1 MPKLKTSISWG
12 ISLNLVKML
21 AIYLVMVLLFHR
33 PDYFI
38 HFHGDTMSYFEPIIH
53 LLEQGSY
60 SPDYRM
66 PGYGFLFYGFFLI
79 SHSNEISFFLII
91 LLQFIITGVAYGVLA
106 QMVFEL
112 TSSRIWY
119 ALSFLLLE
127 VNYYLLFDSYLSTES
142 LATSLLILISYLCFR
157 PGRYPILMGLAV
169 CWLIFL
175 KSIFCLLFIP
185 LGFYLLQK
193 KLSKRFFLLLVLPLV
208 LIEGS
213 WIFRNAIKFHAFVP
227 LTYQTFY
234 PEGLYGGIYGFQSV
248 QEIIRAYGG
257 SHQFWRMDSEAAWYF
272 SGGFAEPVFINGVP
286 YPNFREAHLIQPNP
300 DFFTSQ
306 MNLDSLLNLKRA
318 LTSVYLTTVTIK
330 NPQNIPTECRDELA
344 YIRSRSPQ
352 YVASIQKEKP
362 FLFYVEANV
371 NRIKNTFFTTYFFDN
386 VFRNPAIYA
395 RLNPFLNA
403 SLQAFIYLINGMM
416 WFFSSFA
423 LLLTLYF
430 GLRWKDPN
438 LMTWCAWLNA
448 YVLFLYLFVFKQA
461 EERYF
466 CVLYPIWILMSLTV
480 LHRLLT
486 YLKRKW
492 N

>member
-1 MPKLKTSISWG
+1 MPKLITSISFG
-12 ISLNLVKML
+12 ICLNLVKML
-21 AIYLVMVLLFHR
+21 CIYLVLVLFFHR
-33 PDYFI
+33 PDFFI
-38 HFHGDTMSYFEPIIH
+38 HLHGDTMSYFDPILH
-53 LLEQGSY
+53 LINQGSY

-66 PGYGFLFYGFFLI
+66 PGYGFLFYGFFLL
-79 SHSNEISFFLII
+79 SHSQEVSFFLII
-91 LLQFIITGVAYGVLA
+91 LLQFILTGMAYGLIA

-112 TSSRIWY
+112 TGSRKFY
-119 ALSFLLLE
+119 ALSFLLMA

-142 LATSLLILISYLCFR
+142 IATSLLILISYLCFR
-157 PGRYPILMGLAV
+157 PGRFPLIMGLAV

-175 KSIFCLLFIP
+175 KSIFCLLIIP
-185 LGFYLLQK
+185 LGIYLSQK
-193 KLSKRFFLLLVLPLV
+193 NLSKRFFLLLLLPII

-213 WIFRNAIKFHAFVP
+213 WVLRNAIKFQAFVP

-272 SGGFAEPVFINGVP
+272 SGGFAEPVFIQGLP
-286 YPNFREAHLIQPNP
+286 YPNFREDQLVKPNP
-300 DFFTSQ
+300 RFMTSQ
-306 MNLDSLLNLKRA
+306 MNLDSLLKLRRA
-318 LTSVYLTTVTIK
+318 MTSVYLTTIT
-330 NPQNIPTECRDELA
+330 NGDPQKISNECKDELA
-344 YIRSRSPQ
+344 YVRIRSPQ
-352 YVASIQKEKP
+352 YVASIRQEKP
-362 FLFYVEANV
+362 FLFYVEANL

-386 VFRNPAIYA
+386 VLKNPAIYV
-395 RLNPFLNA
+395 RLNPFLNT
-403 SLQAFIYLINGMM
+403 SLQAVIHLINGML

-423 LLLTLYF
+423 LLLTIYF
-430 GLRWKDPN
+430 GLRWRDPE
-438 LMTWCAWLNA
+438 LLTWLAWLNG
-448 YVLFLYLFVFKQA
+448 YTLFLYLFIFKQA

-480 LHRLLT
+480 LHRLFI

>member
-1 MPKLKTSISWG
+1 MPNLKTSILWG

-21 AIYLVMVLLFHR
+21 AIYLVMVLIFHR

-38 HFHGDTMSYFEPIIH
+38 HFHGDTMSYFDPIIH

-60 SPDYRM
+60 NPDYRM
-66 PGYGFLFYGFFLI
+66 PGYGVLYYVFFLI

-91 LLQFIITGVAYGVLA
+91 LFQFILTGLAYGLIA

-112 TSSRIWY
+112 TGSRVLY
-119 ALSFLLLE
+119 FLSFLLLE

-157 PGRYPILMGLAV
+157 PGRYPLILGFAL
-169 CWLIFL
+169 CWLIFI

-185 LGFYLLQK
+185 LGFYFFLK
-193 KLSKRFFLLLVLPLV
+193 KIPKRFFLLFLIPLV
-208 LIEGS
+208 LIEGL
-213 WIFRNAIKFHAFVP
+213 WILRNAIKFHAFVP

-234 PEGLYGGIYGFQSV
+234 PEGIYGGFYGFQSV

-272 SGGFAEPVFINGVP
+272 SGGFAEPVFIQGIP
-286 YPNFREAHLIQPNP
+286 YPNFKEDKLIQPNP
-300 DFFTSQ
+300 RFFTSQ
-306 MNLDSLLNLKRA
+306 MNLDSLRQLKRA
-318 LTSVYLTTVTIK
+318 MTAVYLTTVTSI
-330 NPQNIPTECRDELA
+330 NPQNIPIECKDELA
-344 YIRSRSPQ
+344 YIRARSPQ
-352 YVASIQKEKP
+352 YVASIKKEKS
-362 FLFYVEANV
+362 FLFYVEANL
-371 NRIKNTFFTTYFFDN
+371 NRIKSTFFTNYFFDN

-395 RLNPFLNA
+395 RLNPFLNT
-403 SLQAFIYLINGMM
+403 SLQAFISLINGMM

-423 LLLTLYF
+423 LLLTIYF

-438 LMTWCAWLNA
+438 LLTWCAWLNA

-480 LHRLLT
+480 LHRLLS

>member
-1 MPKLKTSISWG
+1 MPKLSTSIFSG
-12 ISLNLVKML
+12 ICLNLVKML
-21 AIYLVMVLLFHR
+21 GIYLVMVLLFHR

-38 HFHGDTMSYFEPIIH
+38 HIHGDTMSYFEPIIH

-66 PGYGFLFYGFFLI
+66 PGYGFLFYGFFLL
-79 SHSNEISFFLII
+79 SHSQEASFFLIV
-91 LLQFIITGVAYGVLA
+91 LLQFILTGMAYGLIA

-112 TSSRIWY
+112 TGSRKFY
-119 ALSFLLLE
+119 ALSFLLME

-142 LATSLLILISYLCFR
+142 IATSLLILISYLCFR
-157 PGRYPILMGLAV
+157 PGRFPLFMGLAV

-193 KLSKRFFLLLVLPLV
+193 KLSKRFFLLLLIPLV

-213 WIFRNAIKFHAFVP
+213 WILRNAIKFHAFVP

-234 PEGLYGGIYGFQSV
+234 PEGQYGSIYGFQSI

-272 SGGFAEPVFINGVP
+272 SGGFADPVFIQGIP
-286 YPNFREAHLIQPNP
+286 YPNFKEEQFVKPNP
-300 DFFTSQ
+300 RFMTSQ
-306 MNLDSLLNLKRA
+306 MNLDSLLKLKRA
-318 LTSVYLTTVTIK
+318 MTSVYLTTVTTK
-330 NPQNIPTECRDELA
+330 NPQNILKECKGELV
-344 YIRSRSPQ
+344 YIRSRSPL
-352 YVASIQKEKP
+352 YVASIRKEKP
-362 FLFYVEANV
+362 SLFYVEANFL
-371 NRIKNTFFTTYFFDN
+371 RLKNIFFTIYFFDN

-416 WFFSSFA
+416 WFFSSLS
-423 LLLTLYF
+423 LLITLYF
-430 GLRWKDPN
+430 GLRWKDPKI
-438 LMTWCAWLNA
+438 LTWLSWLNA
-448 YVLFLYLFVFKQA
+448 YTLFLYLFVFKQA

-480 LHRLLT
+480 LHRIFN
-486 YLKRKW
+486 YLQRKW

>member
-1 MPKLKTSISWG
+1 MPQLKTSISWG
-12 ISLNLVKML
+12 IGLNLVKML

-38 HFHGDTMSYFEPIIH
+38 HFHGDTMSYFDPILH
-53 LLEQGSY
+53 LINQGSY

-66 PGYGFLFYGFFLI
+66 PGYGFLFYGFFLL
-79 SHSNEISFFLII
+79 SHSLEASFFLII
-91 LLQFIITGVAYGVLA
+91 LFQFILTGIAYGLIA
-106 QMVFEL
+106 QMVYEL
-112 TSSRIWY
+112 TGSRKFY
-119 ALSFLLLE
+119 ALSYVLMA

-142 LATSLLILISYLCFR
+142 IATSVLILISYLCFR
-157 PGRYPILMGLAV
+157 PGRFPIIMGLAV

-175 KSIFCLLFIP
+175 KSIFCLLIIP
-185 LGFYLLQK
+185 LGIYLFK
-193 KLSKRFFLLLVLPLV
+193 KKIPKRFFLLLSLPII

-213 WIFRNAIKFHAFVP
+213 WVLRNAIKFQAFVP

-272 SGGFAEPVFINGVP
+272 SGGFAEPVFIHGIP
-286 YPNFREAHLIQPNP
+286 YPNFREDRLVKPNP
-300 DFFTSQ
+300 RFMTSQ
-306 MNLDSLLNLKRA
+306 MNLDSLLKLRRA
-318 LTSVYLTTVTIK
+318 MTSVYLTTIT
-330 NPQNIPTECRDELA
+330 NGDPQKISNECKDELA
-344 YIRSRSPQ
+344 YVRLRSPQ
-352 YVASIQKEKP
+352 YVASIRQEKP
-362 FLFYVEANV
+362 FLFYVEANI

-403 SLQAFIYLINGMM
+403 SLQAVIYLINGMM
-416 WFFSSFA
+416 WFFSFFA
-423 LLLTLYF
+423 LSLTLYF
-430 GLRWKDPN
+430 GLRWKNPN
-438 LMTWCAWLNA
+438 LLTWCAWLNA